1 MTNKIE
7 ETKIKATKMVP
18 AGSRYELNKVIY
30 YGEEKYLTFPLY
42 RRPSVTIGNRDKY
55 TVINKSTEYRPDL
68 VSQDFY
74 GTSIYWWKV
83 MEANNIRDIWDFKA
97 GLSIWIPESFT

>member
-1 MTNKIE
+1 MGNPIE
-7 ETKIKATKMVP
+7 EAPILATRVVP
-18 AGSRYELNKVIY
+18 AGSRYETSTVIY
-30 YGEEKYLTFPLY
+30 YGEKKYITFPLY
-42 RRPSVTIGNRDKY
+42 RRPIIETGKRDRY

-74 GTSIYWWKV
+74 GTSIFWWKV

-97 GLSIWIPESFT
+97 GLSILIPESFN